1 MKYDVTCSCG
11 HTATVILFGK
21 TEDRERKI
29 YWMET
34 AGKCPECYK
43 KWKAEQD
50 EEKIQKV
57 LEHIALP
64 KLTAKSEKQLDY
76 AEEKR
81 RQYIIYDSNNRLG
94 LLYDVMHPTDE
105 QRQIVSEQLIAEG
118 VTYDDFINYLTKKM
132 PIANAVLTETDA
144 GKLLDVLLSPAI
156 EGMPSELSMSV
167 KK

>member
-1 MKYDVTCSCG
+1 MKYDITYSCG
-11 HTATVILFGK
+11 HDGMVDLVGK
-21 TEDRERKI
+21 RADRERKLK
-29 YWMET
+29 WMADE
-34 AGKCPECYK
+34 GLCPVCYK

-50 EEKIQKV
+50 EKKIEKV

-64 KLTAKSEKQLDY
+64 KLMAKSEKQLDY

-105 QRQIVSEQLIAEG
+105 QRQLIAEQLIAKG

-132 PIANAVLTETDA
+132 PVANAVLTETDA
-144 GKLLDVLLSPAI
+144 GKLLDVLLTSAI
-156 EGMPSELSMSV
+156 EGMPSELSRNT